1 MNSALSPSIKVVQRE
16 EELDTVRAAY
26 LESSLPQ
33 PLVVLAFATFD
44 RTSLALRSA
53 LELEIATNHVTAA
66 MVSLDVDNDVVQDYA
81 VDELNMTLVPA
92 IDILNKGSVMMR
104 LRGGNCTVVRVL
116 DLLKQIQIDGVRE
129 GYSRTVTSAA
139 GGCCPPKSENAG
151 GTVTSAAGGCCPPKS
166 ENAGGTVTS
175 AAGGCCPPKSE
186 DAGGCCVSVDASL
199 NGYSFEDIA
208 KAGSANLGLGCG
220 NPLSFANL
228 QKGETVVDLGSG
240 AGIDVFIGAADVGPT
255 GRAIGVDMTPEMLT
269 KARALKA
276 EKGIQ
281 NAEFRLGEIEN
292 LPLADNS
299 ADCIISNCVINL
311 SPDKSR
317 VFEECFRVLKRGGR
331 VCICD
336 VVMREGKTLPDD
348 LRTAQSLAC

>member
-129 GYSRTVTSAA
+129 GYSR
-139 GGCCPPKSENAG
+139 
-151 GTVTSAAGGCCPPKS
+151 
-166 ENAGGTVTS
+166 TVTS

>member
-139 GGCCPPKSENAG
+139 GGCCPPKSED
-151 GTVTSAAGGCCPPKS
+151 
-166 ENAGGTVTS
+166 AGGTVTS

>member
-166 ENAGGTVTS
+166 E
-175 AAGGCCPPKSE
+175 

-255 GRAIGVDMTPEMLT
+255 GRAIGVDMTPETLT

>member
-129 GYSRTVTSAA
+129 GY
-139 GGCCPPKSENAG
+139 G

-166 ENAGGTVTS
+166 EDAGGTVTS

>member
-129 GYSRTVTSAA
+129 GYSR
-139 GGCCPPKSENAG
+139 
-151 GTVTSAAGGCCPPKS
+151 TVTSAAGGCCPPKS